1 MVTVPGPVTEM
12 ASQRAAGLGGPQ
24 NVTLELQQRCSVFV
38 QKSEGKNL
46 PVLLEKDQPFR
57 RLSGSTR
64 GLSLPGE
71 FTDLG

>member
-1 MVTVPGPVTEM
+1 MVTVPGLVTEM

-24 NVTLELQQRCSVFV
+24 NVTLGLQQRCSLCSKV
-38 QKSEGKNL
+38 KEKNL
-46 PVLLEKDQPFR
+46 PVLFEKNQPFK